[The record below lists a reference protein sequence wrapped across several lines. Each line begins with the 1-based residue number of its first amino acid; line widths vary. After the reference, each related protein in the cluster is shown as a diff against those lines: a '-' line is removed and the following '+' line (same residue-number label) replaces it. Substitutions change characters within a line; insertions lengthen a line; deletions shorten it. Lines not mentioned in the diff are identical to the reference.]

1 MQDFDELARKMRCKF
16 HFDDGSNETKN
27 HPFLMKSGY
36 EPTLANNA
44 VENYI
49 LATKVELGRIQL
61 KKFKDNLLLSE
72 RKALQSLC
80 SNTELVIKKSD
91 KNASTVILDR
101 RKYIEHAL
109 TLLNDNIHYERIP
122 NPNTKVISKKIEDII
137 RDLHQ
142 RSFIDDLSYKYLTY
156 KNNMQH
162 GRLYLLPKIH
172 KIDLTLRN
180 AIKTN
185 KMLLDTLQIPGRP
198 IVSLCNSPLERV
210 GHFVDYFLK
219 EIVCTLWT
227 YTKDTTSFI
236 NKVEKIRVPNHAIL
250 SNFDISSMYSNLN
263 HHEIIEAI
271 NRAWPKIESCKYE
284 IPLPPKKDF
293 LELVR
298 IIVENNEFEFS
309 NQIYRQKVGVP
320 MGARP
325 SPSLTDLRMFELIS
339 EILKKFTHSNKI
351 LHLSIYRDDGF
362 IIFDGEEDEIK
373 QLFEIANNIH
383 PLIKFTHEISTKNI
397 QFLDVTVY
405 KGNRFYAENILD
417 FKLYRKPTDNYQYL
431 E

>member
-1 MQDFDELARKMRCKF
+1 
-16 HFDDGSNETKN
+16 
-27 HPFLMKSGY
+27 
-36 EPTLANNA
+36 
-44 VENYI
+44 
-49 LATKVELGRIQL
+49 
-61 KKFKDNLLLSE
+61 
-72 RKALQSLC
+72 
-80 SNTELVIKKSD
+80 
-91 KNASTVILDR
+91 
-101 RKYIEHAL
+101 
-109 TLLNDNIHYERIP
+109 
-122 NPNTKVISKKIEDII
+122 
-137 RDLHQ
+137 
-142 RSFIDDLSYKYLTY
+142 
-156 KNNMQH
+156 MQH

-219 EIVCTLWT
+219 EIVCKLWT

-271 NRAWPKIESCKYE
+271 NRAWPKIESCKFE

-431 E
+431 ERSSAHPASVFNGFIIGEITRLIRSCNNKIDLDVQVELFKTKLLKRGYTEKEIEPIFNRTLKKTRVSTLQYKVKKKGHPPPLVLITKFNPIIKQLGKTLRKHWHIIEKDDTAKQIFKRPPMIAYKKHKNLKEYLTSAKLK

>member
-1 MQDFDELARKMRCKF
+1 
-16 HFDDGSNETKN
+16 
-27 HPFLMKSGY
+27 
-36 EPTLANNA
+36 
-44 VENYI
+44 
-49 LATKVELGRIQL
+49 
-61 KKFKDNLLLSE
+61 
-72 RKALQSLC
+72 
-80 SNTELVIKKSD
+80 
-91 KNASTVILDR
+91 
-101 RKYIEHAL
+101 
-109 TLLNDNIHYERIP
+109 
-122 NPNTKVISKKIEDII
+122 
-137 RDLHQ
+137 
-142 RSFIDDLSYKYLTY
+142 
-156 KNNMQH
+156 MQH

-219 EIVCTLWT
+219 EIVCKLWT

-271 NRAWPKIESCKYE
+271 NRAWPKIESCKFE

-431 E
+431 ERSSAHPASVFNGFIIGEITRLIRSCTNKIDLDVQVELFKTKLLKRGYTEKEIEPIFNRTLKKTRVSTLQYKVKKKGHPPPLVLITKFNPIIKQLGKTLRKHWNIIEKDDTAKQIFKRPPMIAYKKHKNLKEYLTSAKLK